1 MKTTLE
7 LPDNLIRAIKV
18 RALNDRRK
26 LKDTVA
32 DLLIKG
38 LGAPQGEA
46 AAASQR
52 VKLPLVKCKQSASLS
67 PERVAR
73 ILLEQD
79 VEWHS

>member
-7 LPDNLIRAIKV
+7 LPDNLIRAIKI
-18 RALNDRRK
+18 RALNERRK
-26 LKDTVA
+26 QKDTVA

-38 LGAPQGEA
+38 LGASQAETA
-46 AAASQR
+46 DTSQR

-67 PERVAR
+67 PERVAA